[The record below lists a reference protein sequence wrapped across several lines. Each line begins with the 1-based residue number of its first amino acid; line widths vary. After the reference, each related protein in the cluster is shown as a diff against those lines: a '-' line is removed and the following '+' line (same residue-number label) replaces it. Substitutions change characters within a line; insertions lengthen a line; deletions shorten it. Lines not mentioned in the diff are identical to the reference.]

1 MKKTFI
7 LFCLLLSVSTA
18 HAITFSNVATV
29 DSSLFSGE
37 YMFTVSDVSGGNDK
51 LDLLNSNEFIS
62 GVNSWFP
69 TNHSGLGAPY
79 VDSFTSYGKVEAS
92 DLTSGGLSVT
102 YNNNNNSGSWLTDD
116 PIEFYTVKGSTEFAL
131 YWMGTNGATT
141 GDWSTQHLRT
151 VSDQQPAISHLSTWN
166 QTTPVPEPST
176 LLLLGSGVLGL
187 AFYRRK
193 KK

>member
-1 MKKTFI
+1 MKKIFI
-7 LFCLLLSVSTA
+7 LFCLLLGVSTA
-18 HAITFSNVATV
+18 HAITFSDVSTTN
-29 DSSLFSGE
+29 SSLFSGE

-51 LDLLNSNEFIS
+51 PVLLNSNDFIS
-62 GVNSWFP
+62 KVNSWFS
-69 TNHSGLGAPY
+69 NSYSELGVSY
-79 VDSFTSYGKVEAS
+79 VDSFTSYGKVNAS
-92 DLTSGGLSVT
+92 ASSSGGLTVT
-102 YNNNNNSGSWLTDD
+102 YNVGNYSGSWLTVD

-131 YWMGTNGATT
+131 YWMGTGGATS
-141 GDWSTQHLRT
+141 GNWSTQHLIN
-151 VSDQQPAISHLSTWN
+151 VGGQQPAISHLSTWN